1 MASNQTPM
9 SAPSPLVVLAPQ
21 AERDYAFIL
30 VYTRRTWGERQKAS
44 YRATIAQAL
53 RSLREHPQTG
63 RPRDDLFP
71 GCRSIQVEQHVIYYY
86 QPDPTEIV
94 VLRILHH
101 RQDAS
106 AAVQE
111 PRS

>member
-1 MASNQTPM
+1 M
-9 SAPSPLVVLAPQ
+9 SARSPLVVLAPQ
-21 AERDYAFIL
+21 AERDFAFIL
-30 VYTRRTWGERQKAS
+30 VYTQRMWGGEQRAG

-71 GCRSIQVEQHVIYYY
+71 GCRSMQVEQHIIYYY
-86 QPDPTEIV
+86 QPDATEIV

-106 AAVQE
+106 AEVQE
-111 PRS
+111 PPS